1 VKALRSCTDL
11 AVLGAAPMFS
21 EPLFV
26 GRPNIGSKERL
37 FSYLAQILE
46 RRWLTNHGAL
56 VQEFE
61 RRLVQYLGVKHAIP
75 ICNGTVALE
84 LAIRALGLSG
94 EVIVPSF
101 TFVATAHALQW
112 QGIRPVFVDVDPKTH
127 NLDPAAVEAAI
138 TPRTT
143 GILGVHLWGRACDT
157 EALGAIARRHRLRLL
172 FDAAHAFGCSHDGA
186 MIGGFGDCEV
196 FSFHATKFFNTSEGG
211 AICTND
217 DTLAAKL
224 RLMKNFGFEGYDNV
238 VYLGTNGKMPEVC
251 AAMGLTN
258 LEEIEDFIAIN
269 RRNHRAYAECLGQI
283 EGLHLVRPPSEARSN
298 HQYVVVE
305 VDAARFGLPRDLVY
319 RILHAEKVIARRYF
333 YPGCHRMEPY
343 RSIDPEAGR
352 HLPQTE
358 ALAARVL
365 CLPTGSQ
372 TSPEQIAHIC
382 ALLQLLH
389 ANAPEIRERVAA

>member
-1 VKALRSCTDL
+1 VKALRTCTDL

-37 FSYLAQILE
+37 FGYLEQILE
-46 RRWLTNHGAL
+46 RRWLTNHGVL

-61 RRLVQYLGVKHAIP
+61 RQLARYLGVKHAIP
-75 ICNGTVALE
+75 ICNGTIALE
-84 LAIRALGLSG
+84 LAIRALGLTG

-101 TFVATAHALQW
+101 TFVATAHALHW
-112 QGIRPVFVDVDPKTH
+112 QGLRPVFVDVDPMTH

-138 TPRTT
+138 TPNTT

-157 EALGAIARRHRLRLL
+157 EALGDIARRHGLRLL
-172 FDAAHAFGCSHDGA
+172 FDAAHAFGCSHNGK
-186 MIGGFGDCEV
+186 MIGGFGECEV

-238 VYLGTNGKMPEVC
+238 VYVGTNGKMPEVC

-258 LEEIEDFIAIN
+258 LAEIEDFLAVN
-269 RRNHRAYAECLGQI
+269 HRNQRAYAQ
-283 EGLHLVRPPSEARSN
+283 GLDGIDGLVLVRMPSDAKSN
-298 HQYVVVE
+298 HQYVVLE
-305 VDAARFGLPRDLVY
+305 LDAQRFGLARDLVY
-319 RILHAEKVIARRYF
+319 RILHAEQVIARRYF
-333 YPGCHRMEPY
+333 FPGCHRMEPY

-352 HLPQTE
+352 RLPQTE

-365 CLPTGSQ
+365 ALPTGTQ
-372 TSPEQIAHIC
+372 TSPDQIAQIC
-382 ALLQLLH
+382 AVLRFLQ
-389 ANAPEIRERVAA
+389 ANAAEIRQRVAA